1 MGVATKVDMRVALI
15 STVAP
20 GAHGS
25 MGVYGDLVLS
35 ALRAHAPEIQA
46 VPVLLLPPAARA
58 SGRLG
63 ERWALLKSIVQS
75 RAASGKLQADAFHLL
90 DGSFGYMATR
100 LPMQRTLVTVHD
112 LIPALQAEGRF
123 PVPKPGWAARKLIA
137 SSLGTVRRAGAIH
150 ADSTCTAED
159 VLTFT
164 GRRVDAVIPLPVRSL
179 PTVYGAL
186 AHHVRTGVLHV
197 GNNGFYKNRAGVLEI
212 FAAIAKRHP
221 SLPLVM
227 AGPEPTPALLL
238 RAQDLGLTGRVR
250 WVTGPSDDELATL
263 YAQARL
269 LLFPSWYEGFGW
281 PPLEAMQHGCPVVC
295 ADTGSLPEVVGDAAL
310 LWSPQDIEGFAA
322 QALRVLDDE
331 ALQRALILRGRR
343 RVEAFSLQR
352 LAEGFVPLYERLAAA

>member
-1 MGVATKVDMRVALI
+1 VGVATKVDMRVALI

-20 GAHGS
+20 GAHSS
-25 MGVYGDLVLS
+25 MGIFGELVAS
-35 ALRAHAPEIQA
+35 ALRAHAPQIDA
-46 VPVLLLPPAARA
+46 APVFLQPSASPP

-63 ERWALLKSIVQS
+63 ERWALLKSIVRS
-75 RAASGKLQADAFHLL
+75 RAASGKLQADVFHVL
-90 DGSFGYMATR
+90 DGSFGYMATG
-100 LPMQRTLVTVHD
+100 LPLQRTLVTVHD
-112 LIPALQAEGRF
+112 LIPAWQARGRF
-123 PVPKPGWAARKLIA
+123 PVPKPGWAAQRLIG
-137 SSLGTVRRAGAIH
+137 SSLDLIRRARAVH
-150 ADSTCTAED
+150 AVSACTADDIHE
-159 VLTFT
+159 LT
-164 GRRVDAVIPLPVRSL
+164 GRRVDAVIPNPVRSL
-179 PTVYGAL
+179 TR
-186 AHHVRTGVLHV
+186 VRDQATDKSAGVLHV

-250 WVTGPSDDELATL
+250 WVAGPSDDDLATL

-331 ALQRALILRGRR
+331 ALQRALIVRGRR

-352 LAEGFVPLYERLAAA
+352 LAEGLVPLYERLAAA